1 MIYFDNAA
9 TTKVNSEVLK
19 AMLPYLEDNYG
30 NPTSKYYPLAL
41 EADNAVKNA
50 SNKIA
55 ELLKVST
62 NEIYYTSGAT
72 ESNNMII
79 KGIAFS
85 HLKEGGH
92 FITTKAEHSSVLK
105 TYQFLETL
113 GFSVTYLDVDQL
125 GRICGSDLLAAI
137 RPETLLCSI
146 IWANNEVGSL
156 NDMNQ
161 ISEICHSAN
170 IPLHV
175 DATQVIGKYKF
186 TLDSYPGIK
195 FVTGSGHK
203 IYGPKGIGFAII
215 KKDVDGISSSLTPL
229 IHGGGQQNNYRSGTI
244 PVYLIVGLAKALE
257 IVITNIDNNID
268 RLKMLEETFITK
280 LTKVF
285 GEAIHINS
293 DQKDKIYGLINVQ
306 IKGVNNELLLKKL
319 SNYIAAS
326 TGSACSVSEPSHV
339 LMAMGYTL
347 EEIRNSIRF
356 SFSIHNT
363 IEEIDQ
369 FISIFE

>member
-9 TTKVNSEVLK
+9 TTQVNSEVLK

-175 DATQVIGKYKF
+175 DATQAIGKYKF
-186 TLDSYPGIK
+186 TLESYPGIK

-293 DQKDKIYGLINVQ
+293 DQKDKIYGLVNVQ

>member
-9 TTKVNSEVLK
+9 TTKVNSEVLT
-19 AMLPYLEDNYG
+19 AMIPYLEDNYG

-156 NDMNQ
+156 NDMTQ

-175 DATQVIGKYKF
+175 DATQAIGKYKF
-186 TLDSYPGIK
+186 TLESYPGIK
-195 FVTGSGHK
+195 FLTGSGHK

-293 DQKDKIYGLINVQ
+293 DQKDKIYGLVNVQ

>member
-9 TTKVNSEVLK
+9 TTQVNSEVLK

-41 EADNAVKNA
+41 EADKALKNA

>member
-9 TTKVNSEVLK
+9 TTKVNSEVVK

-41 EADNAVKNA
+41 EADKAVKNA

-156 NDMNQ
+156 NDMTQ

-175 DATQVIGKYKF
+175 DATQAIGKYKF
-186 TLDSYPGIK
+186 TLESYPGIK

-280 LTKVF
+280 LKKVF

-339 LMAMGYTL
+339 LTAMGYTL

>member
-19 AMLPYLEDNYG
+19 VMLPYLKDNYG

-41 EADNAVKNA
+41 EADKALKNA

-55 ELLKVST
+55 DLLKVST

-92 FITTKAEHSSVLK
+92 FITTKVEHSSVLK
-105 TYQFLETL
+105 TYEFLETL
-113 GFSVTYLDVDQL
+113 GFSVTYLDVDHL
-125 GRICGSDLLAAI
+125 GRICIPDLLAAI

-156 NDMNQ
+156 NDINQ

-195 FVTGSGHK
+195 FFTGSGHK

-215 KKDVDGISSSLTPL
+215 RKDIDGISSSLTPL

-257 IVITNIDNNID
+257 IVVTNIDDNID
-268 RLKMLEETFITK
+268 HLKMLEDTFVAK
-280 LTKVF
+280 LKKVF
-285 GEAIHINS
+285 GETIHINS
-293 DQKDKIYGLINVQ
+293 DRKDKIYGLINVQ

-363 IEEIDQ
+363 VEEIEQ

>member
-9 TTKVNSEVLK
+9 TTKVNSEVVK

-41 EADNAVKNA
+41 EADKAVKNA

-156 NDMNQ
+156 NDMTQ

-175 DATQVIGKYKF
+175 DATQAIGKYKF
-186 TLDSYPGIK
+186 TLESYPGIK

-257 IVITNIDNNID
+257 IVITNIDNNIE

-339 LMAMGYTL
+339 LTAMGYTL

>member
-9 TTKVNSEVLK
+9 TTKVNSEVVK

-41 EADNAVKNA
+41 EADKAVKNA

-156 NDMNQ
+156 NDMTQ

-175 DATQVIGKYKF
+175 DATQAIGKYKF
-186 TLDSYPGIK
+186 TLESYPGIK

-293 DQKDKIYGLINVQ
+293 DQKDKIYGLVNVQ